1 MGKLPWGSRL
11 WSPCQRL
18 TCSRCKLRA
27 AEVPWNHCASRI
39 WGWAKLRPLDAPRPG
54 PRWRPGE
61 FSLSSLRFH
70 IPCAPCRAPGR
81 NTQLSDG
88 LGRRDIPH
96 TLTNQ
101 EFKHNDCVSMP
112 LGALSLNSPCA
123 NWRARQH
130 HPSPCSQPRMEMSW
144 AALPTK
150 SRSPCKTPAASG
162 ALHDFQFSQEVKSK
176 QQQASNSLFPTLLCL
191 PPSAARALL
200 PICCFGC

>member
-1 MGKLPWGSRL
+1 MGITALEPVPEADLQSMQAQGCRGPLESL
-11 WSPCQRL
+11 CLLDLGLGEAQTPGCSSSWSQVEARRVFLIFP
-18 TCSRCKLRA
+18 
-27 AEVPWNHCASRI
+27 
-39 WGWAKLRPLDAPRPG
+39 
-54 PRWRPGE
+54 E
-61 FSLSSLRFH
+61 FPHPQYRH
-70 IPCAPCRAPGR
+70 CAPCRAPGR

-88 LGRRDIPH
+88 LGRGDIPH

-101 EFKHNDCVSMP
+101 EFKHNDCSLLP

-130 HPSPCSQPRMEMSW
+130 HPPPCSQPRMEMSW

>member
-1 MGKLPWGSRL
+1 MGITALEPVPEADLQSMQAQGCRGPLESL
-11 WSPCQRL
+11 CLLDLGLGEAQTPGCSSSWSQVEARRVFLIFP
-18 TCSRCKLRA
+18 
-27 AEVPWNHCASRI
+27 
-39 WGWAKLRPLDAPRPG
+39 
-54 PRWRPGE
+54 E
-61 FSLSSLRFH
+61 FPHPQYRH
-70 IPCAPCRAPGR
+70 CAPCRASDR

-88 LGRRDIPH
+88 LGRGDIPH

-101 EFKHNDCVSMP
+101 EFKHNDCSLLP

-130 HPSPCSQPRMEMSW
+130 HPPPCSQPRMEMSW